1 MLVCFSNPSQKPS
14 RSTRKEGRSQC
25 LRSTSFYSNKLYN
38 VSSWDQL
45 KFILECFLRVL
56 DLCQVYEDK
65 TMYTVCPQIKITEN
79 LISML
84 LWKIKYNSRNQ
95 IAIIRPIFSVIVK
108 NSQDASVRIIT
119 EAFFKIPSFLFYDSV
134 KS

>member
-1 MLVCFSNPSQKPS
+1 
-14 RSTRKEGRSQC
+14 
-25 LRSTSFYSNKLYN
+25 
-38 VSSWDQL
+38 
-45 KFILECFLRVL
+45 
-56 DLCQVYEDK
+56 
-65 TMYTVCPQIKITEN
+65 MYTVCPQIKITEN